1 VKKASVLILAVL
13 LSIGIAVAQEKKAP
27 AANGQAATPAA
38 QAQAD
43 PVVITYGGKQVRQS
57 EFEAAIDTLPPE
69 YRAVA
74 AGPAKRGFAEE
85 YVRMRILADEAEK
98 AGLDKDPAV
107 RVQLQLMR
115 ENTLANA
122 QLERIQESITVPEAA
137 LQKAYEEQKNNFE
150 RARARHILIAFTG
163 SPAAQAEK
171 PALTEAQA
179 RARAEELRKQIV
191 AGGDFAEL
199 ARTESDDTVS
209 GSRGGDL
216 GEFGRG
222 DMVPEF
228 DHVVFEAPVGEV
240 SQPVRTQFGY
250 HLVQVQERSARPLA
264 EVRPQLEGRIKQQQ
278 LQDRIEALKNSANVT
293 FNESYFPAED
303 AADADPHAGHDH

>member
-1 VKKASVLILAVL
+1 VKKASVFMLAVL

-27 AANGQAATPAA
+27 AANGQSAAAPAP
-38 QAQAD
+38 QAD

-74 AGPAKRGFAEE
+74 AGPARRGFAEE

-98 AGLDKDPAV
+98 AGLDKDPVV
-107 RVQLQLMR
+107 RAQLQLMR

-122 QLERIQESITVPEAA
+122 QLERIQESITVPDAA
-137 LQKAYEEQKNNFE
+137 LQKAYEEQKGNFE
-150 RARARHILIAFTG
+150 RAQARHILIAFTG
-163 SPAAQAEK
+163 SPAAQAGK

-228 DHVVFEAPVGEV
+228 DHVVFEAPVDEV

-264 EVRPQLEGRIKQQQ
+264 EVRPQLEARLKQQQ
-278 LQDRIEALKNSANVT
+278 LQDRIEALKNSAKVT
-293 FNESYFPAED
+293 FSESYFPAEE
-303 AADADPHAGHDH
+303 AASVDPHAGHDH